1 MSSLRN
7 FLEDI
12 HVPNSKKK
20 NNRLLGKEKNITPS
34 VIKNISSTLFF
45 KESFFEIIQQ
55 LIQSL
60 YSDMLINFAIDKN
73 EILYQPIKF
82 SKSVKLF
89 TVTKRK

>member
-1 MSSLRN
+1 MYSLRN

-20 NNRLLGKEKNITPS
+20 KIIVLGKEINITLS

-45 KESFFEIIQQ
+45 KESLFEIIQQ

-60 YSDMLINFAIDKN
+60 YSNLLINFAIDKN
-73 EILYQPIKF
+73 EFLYQPIKF